1 MVDQQQVDRLT
12 EELKDLRGA
21 VVRDGR
27 HMADRVAR
35 VLRDARRLHQESQG
49 TDFEPALRSVENL
62 LGCVQ
67 RGLAAQGNLNT
78 NLRQA
83 G

>member
-1 MVDQQQVDRLT
+1 MVNQQQVDRLT
-12 EELKDLRGA
+12 HELEDLRGA
-21 VVRDGR
+21 VVRDGQ

-35 VLRDARRLHQESQG
+35 VLREARALHQESHG
-49 TDFEPALRSVENL
+49 TDFEPALRSIENL

-67 RGLAAQGNLNT
+67 RGIAAQGSLNRQ
-78 NLRQA
+78 LRQA